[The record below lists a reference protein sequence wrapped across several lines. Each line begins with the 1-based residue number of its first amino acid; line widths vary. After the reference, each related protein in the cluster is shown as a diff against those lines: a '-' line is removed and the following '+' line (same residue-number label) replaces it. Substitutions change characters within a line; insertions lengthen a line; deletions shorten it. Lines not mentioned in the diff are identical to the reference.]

1 MANAV
6 GYVRV
11 STEEQHSKGYGLEV
25 QKEEITNYSNLKNI
39 ALDKIYEDPGF
50 SGSEMSRPALMRLF
64 EDSKKGHFKY
74 LIVYKTDRL
83 ARDNYLSW
91 WIEKELKK
99 NNIELISITEPYRLD
114 DPSGRLFFAM
124 ISAFADY
131 EREIIKMR
139 LVSGRNQKAKNG
151 GYAGGNLSF
160 GYSVKDGKLIINED
174 EAKVVLKIFRDYAK
188 GKSMGRIANELN
200 SGKIQT
206 KRNGNWYP
214 VTIQSILANPL
225 YAHSIKYNGIESKG
239 VHEPIVSKRLFNQV
253 QELRQQRS
261 KRWK

>member
-1 MANAV
+1 MDNAV

-25 QKEEITNYSNLKNI
+25 QKEEITNYSNSKNI
-39 ALDKIYEDPGF
+39 VLEKIYEDPGY

-64 EDSKKGHFKY
+64 EDSKEGRFKY

-139 LVSGRNQKAKNG
+139 MESGRNQKAKNG

-160 GYSVKDGKLIINED
+160 GYSVKEGKLLIIGD
-174 EAKVVLKIFRDYAK
+174 EAKVVMKIFKDYAQ
-188 GKSMGRIANELN
+188 GKSMGSIADELN
-200 SGKIQT
+200 RTEIQT
-206 KRNGNWYP
+206 KRNGKWYP

-239 VHEPIVSKRLFNQV
+239 VHEPIVSKRLFNRV
-253 QELRQQRS
+253 QELRGKRS

>member
-1 MANAV
+1 MSNAV

-11 STEEQHSKGYGLEV
+11 STEEQHSKGFGLEI

-39 ALDKIYEDPGF
+39 VLERIYEDPGF

-64 EDSKKGHFKY
+64 EDSKEGGFKY

-124 ISAFADY
+124 ITAFADY

-139 LVSGRNQKAKNG
+139 MESGRNQKAKNG
-151 GYAGGNLSF
+151 GYAGGNLSLGF
-160 GYSVKDGKLIINED
+160 FVKDGKLLID
-174 EAKVVLKIFRDYAK
+174 ESEAMIVRKVFRDYVK
-188 GKSMGRIANELN
+188 GKSMSKIAKDLN
-200 SGKIQT
+200 SKEIQT
-206 KRNGNWYP
+206 KRNTAWHSA
-214 VTIQSILANPL
+214 TIQSILANPL
-225 YAHSIKYNGIESKG
+225 YAQVIKYNGIESKG
-239 VHEPIVSKRLFNQV
+239 EHEPIISKRLFNKV
-253 QELRQQRS
+253 QELRHLRS

>member
-1 MANAV
+1 MNKAL
-6 GYVRV
+6 GYTRV
-11 STEEQHSKGYGLEV
+11 STDEQTKGFGLEI
-25 QKEEITNYSNLKNI
+25 QREGIKEYAKKEKLE
-39 ALDKIYEDPGF
+39 LVMIYEDGGY
-50 SGSEMSRPALMRLF
+50 SGSEMNRPGLVQML
-64 EDSKKGHFKY
+64 EDSKSDEFKA

-83 ARDNYLSW
+83 ARNNFMSW

-99 NNIELISITEPYRLD
+99 NGIELISITEPYRLD

-139 LVSGRNQKAKNG
+139 MESGRNQKAKNG

-160 GYSVKDGKLIINED
+160 GYSVKDGKLIINEE
-174 EAKVVLKIFRDYAK
+174 EAKIVKKVFRDYAK
-188 GKSMGRIANELN
+188 GKSMGVIAKGLN
-200 SGKIQT
+200 SDRIQT
-206 KRNGNWYP
+206 KRSGNWHP

-225 YAHSIKYNGIESKG
+225 YAHVIKYNGIESKG
-239 VHEPIVSKRLFNQV
+239 DHEPIVSKRLFNRI
-253 QELRQQRS
+253 QELREKRS

>member
-1 MANAV
+1 MDNAV

-11 STEEQHSKGYGLEV
+11 STEEQHSKGFGLEV
-25 QKEEITNYSNLKNI
+25 QKEEITNYSNSKNI
-39 ALDKIYEDPGF
+39 NLEKIYEDPGY
-50 SGSEMSRPALMRLF
+50 SGSEMRRPALMRLF
-64 EDSKKGHFKY
+64 EDSKAGGFKY

-99 NNIELISITEPYRLD
+99 NCIELISITEPYRLD

-139 LVSGRNQKAKNG
+139 MESGRSQKAKNG

-160 GYSVKDGKLIINED
+160 GYSVKEGKLIVIEE
-174 EAKVVLKIFRDYAK
+174 EAKVVRKVFCDYVK
-188 GKSMGRIANELN
+188 GKSMGSIASDLN
-200 SGKIQT
+200 SCEIAT
-206 KRNGNWYP
+206 KRNGKWYP
-214 VTIQSILANPL
+214 VTIQ
-225 YAHSIKYNGIESKG
+225 
-239 VHEPIVSKRLFNQV
+239 
-253 QELRQQRS
+253 
-261 KRWK
+261 